1 MRKLLFI
8 ALIISTAS
16 LAQAQD
22 AQNSSKSVQLK
33 VNTTTM
39 PIINVVEQPALLNRK
54 ATTLAGIFVMK
65 NSRVKRALSFKVKA
79 KNPKLV

>member
-22 AQNSSKSVQLK
+22 ARNSAKSIQLK
-33 VNTTTM
+33 ANTFTM
-39 PIINVVEQPALLNRK
+39 PILNGVEQPVLLNLN
-54 ATTLAGIFVMK
+54 TSTIAGIFVMK
-65 NSRVKRALSFKVKA
+65 NSRVKRALSFKVKT

>member
-33 VNTTTM
+33 VNTTTTY
-39 PIINVVEQPALLNRK
+39 
-54 ATTLAGIFVMK
+54 ATKQKGK
-65 NSRVKRALSFKVKA
+65 NTRRNFC
-79 KNPKLV
+79 NEKLEG

>member
-1 MRKLLFI
+1 MVLVIFI
-8 ALIISTAS
+8 AFIISTGS

-22 AQNSSKSVQLK
+22 TQNSSKAVQLK

-39 PIINVVEQPALLNRK
+39 PIINEVEQPTLVNRT
-54 ATTLAGIFVMK
+54 ATILAGIFVMK
-65 NSRVKRALSFKVKA
+65 NSRVKRALSFKVKT